1 MPKLLR
7 DIAREILGGD
17 KVNKMWGSIDFVGD
31 IAIIKKPFDVEIEDL
46 AILARELMKRL
57 TWVRS
62 VWASI
67 SPVEGPYRLRKLIW
81 LDGEKR
87 TETIYREH
95 GCSFKVDISRV
106 YISPRLSY
114 EHMRISKLIRPGE
127 FIVNMFA
134 GVGLFSIIIAR
145 YSKPSR
151 VISIDLNE
159 HAYRLMVENVRLNN
173 VEGIVIPV
181 HGDAMQVIE
190 NYVNQAD
197 RVLMPLPELALK
209 ALPKAVEAIKSSG
222 YIHTYEFIDAA
233 NKKEAIKKAEDIYRD
248 NLDGIGGVIEYRIEG
263 KRIVRS
269 VGPRRYQVVLD
280 IWVRRS

>member
-17 KVNKMWGSIDFVGD
+17 KANKMWGSIDFVGD

-81 LDGEKR
+81 LAGEKR